1 MFRLKKIPA
10 VLFLGLL
17 IFSACSQ
24 RRTSTAPPATAT
36 ASPPPTATATRLL
49 PTPSSTGDP
58 IVWEDLQ
65 VSMDKLEI
73 TQDYL
78 TDFGSSRVPPAG
90 QKFLWVH
97 IQLKNLS
104 QVQTD
109 LPLAEHFSILYAA
122 TELKPTYGHRQGYPD
137 YTELGPAIF
146 PNQEQ
151 AGWIRFD
158 IPDTAELSD
167 LRLVFIPESSRVGAS
182 YSSPNYPYAEDKPTY
197 VWNCA
202 S

>member
-1 MFRLKKIPA
+1 MKKTPA
-10 VLFLGLL
+10 ILLLGLL

-24 RRTSTAPPATAT
+24 RRATTAPPATAT
-36 ASPPPTATATRLL
+36 ASPQPTTIATRPL
-49 PTPSSTGDP
+49 PTPSSAGDS

-65 VSMDKLEI
+65 VRMDKLEI

-104 QVQTD
+104 HIQVD

-137 YTELGPAIF
+137 YTELGSVIF
-146 PNQEQ
+146 PSQEQ
-151 AGWIRFD
+151 NGWIRFD
-158 IPDTAELSD
+158 IPDTAELSE
-167 LRLVFIPESSRVGAS
+167 LRLVFIPESSHVGAS
-182 YSSPNYPYAEDKPTY
+182 YSSPNYPYADDKPTY
-197 VWNCA
+197 VWNCGP
-202 S
+202 